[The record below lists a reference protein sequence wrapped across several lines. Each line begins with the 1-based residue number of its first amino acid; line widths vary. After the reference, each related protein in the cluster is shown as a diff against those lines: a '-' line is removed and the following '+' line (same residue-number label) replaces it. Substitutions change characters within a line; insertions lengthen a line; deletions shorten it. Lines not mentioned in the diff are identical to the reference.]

1 MRYRTLWPGGPR
13 VSALGFGAMSFGGVF
28 GATSESE
35 SLACLDAMYEAG
47 ITFVDTA
54 NIYGMGVS
62 EQVIGRWLASRRP
75 DVVIATKASIIN
87 GPPRVIDN
95 SAAHLRRELEDSLRR
110 LGRDHV
116 ELFYLHRREVDRPL
130 DEVIGTL
137 ADLERE
143 GKIGGYGLSE
153 IAPETLRAA
162 HALHP
167 CRAVQNE
174 YSLWS
179 RQPELGLVQEC
190 ARLGVAFVAFSPLAR
205 GMLGTVPLGAD
216 QVKDGFRAANPR
228 FMAPN
233 FARNLDRIA
242 GFRQLCAERGWSVPA
257 AALAW
262 VMRGGD
268 HIHPIPGTRN
278 AAHLRDWLQAPAFA
292 LTPDDVAAIE
302 AVLPA
307 GFAAGDRYGDH
318 QLLGVERYC

>member
-130 DEVIGTL
+130 EEVIGTL

-228 FMAPN
+228 FLAPN
-233 FARNLDRIA
+233 FARNLDRIV

-268 HIHPIPGTRN
+268 HIHPIPGTRS

>member
-130 DEVIGTL
+130 EEVIGTL

-190 ARLGVAFVAFSPLAR
+190 ARLGAAFVAFSPLAR

-228 FMAPN
+228 FLAPN
-233 FARNLDRIA
+233 FARNLDRIV

-268 HIHPIPGTRN
+268 HIHPIPGTRS